1 MSDLVII
8 LCKSIFVSIFTF
20 SPSVLNPIQIFELS
34 TSGPDEALRLISKIR
49 SVQCR
54 ILVAGGDGTV
64 GWILNEIV
72 RKNIKPLPEVAI
84 MPIGTGNDLS
94 RVLNWGAVPPT
105 ELNPMELC
113 ERVRFI
119 AKAGYCALLT
129 CEIHQIQHAEVVHLD
144 RWFIDIE
151 GRRSRRLHMNWLP
164 HRKLQMY
171 NYFSIGVDA
180 QIALNFHKA
189 RDSPFY
195 IVSSRIVN
203 KVSLQ

>member
-1 MSDLVII
+1 M
-8 LCKSIFVSIFTF
+8 
-20 SPSVLNPIQIFELS
+20 
-34 TSGPDEALRLISKIR
+34 
-49 SVQCR
+49 
-54 ILVAGGDGTV
+54 AGGDGTV

-94 RVLNWGAVPPT
+94 RVLNWGGVPPT
-105 ELNPMELC
+105 VLNPWELC
-113 ERVRFI
+113 DKVNKDNRFLFLWCSIDNIFQIESAER
-119 AKAGYCALLT
+119 
-129 CEIHQIQHAEVVHLD
+129 VHLD
-144 RWFIDIE
+144 RWNIDIE

-180 QIALNFHKA
+180 QIALDFHKA

-195 IVSSRIVN
+195 IFSSRILN
-203 KVSLQ
+203 KVCKD